1 VKFTV
6 KEKDGATKARN
17 GILELPHDIVE
28 TPVFMPVGTR
38 ATVKTLTPEQV
49 KDLGF
54 HIILA
59 NTYHLYLRPGQDIVR
74 NAGGLHKFMNF
85 DRNILTDSGGFQVF
99 SLSKLQ
105 KINDDGV
112 KFQSHIDGS
121 RHIFTPEKVVDIQ
134 KALGSDIMMPLDVCV
149 EGGASYVA
157 AERAEDITHRWARR
171 ARDQFDASCDD
182 QKQSLFGIVQGNVY
196 PDLRQR
202 SAENL
207 MKLDFPGYSIGG
219 LSVGESKDK
228 MYPAIDVCTDVLPL
242 DKPRY
247 LMGVGE
253 PIDLL
258 NSVERGVDMFDCVM
272 PTRNA
277 RNASFFT
284 VNGPIS
290 IRNQRF
296 QEDYNPVDST
306 CNCYSCKNYSAA
318 YIRHLFKAKE
328 ILGPVL
334 ATIHNL
340 AFLEKLM
347 NNMRIAIKTG
357 SFLEFKHRFI
367 SLYAV
372 NKKN

>member
-1 VKFTV
+1 MKFSV
-6 KEKDGATKARN
+6 KEKDIATKARN
-17 GILELPHDIVE
+17 GILDLPHGSVE

-38 ATVKTLTPEQV
+38 ATVKSLTSEQV

-105 KINDDGV
+105 KISDEGV
-112 KFQSHIDGS
+112 NFQSHIDGT

-134 KALGSDIMMPLDVCV
+134 KDLGSDIMMPLDVCV
-149 EGGASYVA
+149 EGGASYEV
-157 AERAEDITHRWARR
+157 AERAEDITQRWARR
-171 ARDQFDASCDD
+171 AKDQFVANCDPE
-182 QKQSLFGIVQGNVY
+182 KQSLFGIVQGNIY
-196 PDLRQR
+196 SDLRQR

-228 MYPAIDVCTDVLPL
+228 MYSAIDVCTDVLPL
-242 DKPRY
+242 ENPRY

-277 RNASFFT
+277 RNGSFFT
-284 VNGPIS
+284 VNGSIS

-296 QEDYNPVDST
+296 EEDYNPVDST
-306 CNCYSCKNYSAA
+306 CGCYSCKNYSAA

-340 AFLEKLM
+340 AFIENLM
-347 NNMRIAIKTG
+347 RNMRNAIKEG
-357 SFLEFKHRFI
+357 DFLGFKDKFV
-367 SLYAV
+367 SLYTAG
-372 NKKN
+372 KKN